1 MIEKVETTKDEKYG
15 GDNNG
20 NNGNGGGNGGGG
32 SGGDTNMCLRTD
44 NYKYEIEKENWNEQL
59 QLLETEHDVNLKKCL
74 RSAREDIIK
83 LITEGRDVK
92 KKYSGEYKKLKDE
105 YDCKVKN
112 NKTDLGNI
120 PSSQKTELECM
131 LKELQEKIFNLGQC
145 KSKFNCID
153 LETAPVHSTDAGR
166 PRCPTYKFETFVS
179 CDMSAYT
186 VLTSKT
192 EIKLTCKKDEVKY
205 LKPLQVLKYELE
217 KSNRYNEAI
226 NNEYTQLK
234 ESQKNI
240 TDLFKQVDDYLKKI
254 ESLSAEEKCKKWVYV
269 LLIEKLLIDICHLL
283 LTPDLFSSNM
293 DAKIKE
299 VEKAKKD
306 LCYRTYNKDKT
317 EALLKFATENYETL
331 KKNLETDALDRLSD
345 V

>member
-1 MIEKVETTKDEKYG
+1 MIEKVETTKDENYG

-20 NNGNGGGNGGGG
+20 NNGYGGGS

-83 LITEGRDVK
+83 LINEGRDVK
-92 KKYSGEYKKLKDE
+92 KKYSDEYKKLKDE

-120 PSSQKTELECM
+120 PPSQKTELECM
-131 LKELQEKIFNLGQC
+131 LKELQENIFNLGQC
-145 KSKFNCID
+145 KSKFKCID
-153 LETAPVHSTDAGR
+153 LETPPTQSTDAAR
-166 PRCPTYKFETFVS
+166 PRCPTYNFETFVS
-179 CDMSAYT
+179 CDMSAYK
-186 VLTSKT
+186 VLTAKK
-192 EIKLTCKKDEVKY
+192 EIKLKCKKEEVKC
-205 LKPLQVLKYELE
+205 LKPLQVVTYELA
-217 KSNRYNEAI
+217 KSNRYNEVV
-226 NNEYTQLK
+226 NDEYTQLK

-283 LTPDLFSSNM
+283 LTPEIFSSNL
-293 DAKIKE
+293 DAKIKY

-317 EALLKFATENYETL
+317 ETLLKFATENYETL
-331 KKNLETDALDRLSD
+331 KKNLENNALDRLSD
-345 V
+345 Q